1 MKFLYINFVVSLW
14 LTAIAALAMGIFV
27 LIRNPKSIINKTFAF
42 YSFAITW
49 WSFCQIWLIACDKRL
64 TALIWTRIEQVG
76 VFFIP
81 TFFVHFVISLLNIKN
96 KRNFLRVSYSLSII
110 FALLCATPLMMAD
123 AIPKETVKYV
133 KYFATAG
140 LAYHFA
146 ILFFVI
152 LIFHGLN
159 WLYKGYRFSS
169 GAKKNQLKYL
179 FWSSLV
185 GYVGGVANFTLVYGV
200 SIPFLNPFGTYAL
213 PFYIV
218 VVAYAIVRF
227 QLMDINVALTRAGI
241 FLIVYTIIL
250 GIPFWIGFRFL
261 GKGPWILP
269 VSIMA
274 IFATI
279 GPFIYLFIQRGIEK
293 RLRKEQLEYQ
303 KKLRE
308 ASSTMML
315 SKDLDNLFKVIVLN
329 AVDIVKVKWAG
340 VYLKDDKQ
348 SKYLLKHHRSRR
360 EKIDL
365 PKEISDD
372 SDFVKRLYNSKLP
385 LIGEEIHSSE
395 LRVGLAVP
403 CFIDSNM
410 IGFLL
415 LGDKPNDKIYD
426 QSDVNEFAL
435 LANQAALAIENC
447 QFYSQERQY
456 QQYLRVSSLDKQ
468 MAGLAHEIDNPNA
481 AMLSALGSLELALDD
496 LKDSIPPDKME
507 YVKKKIERARF
518 NSKRISKMISSVREF
533 SRASTGEIKPVRF
546 EWIVEGFFNIIEPQ
560 FKYNGVNF
568 TKEVPDEVIWLRA
581 NKVEI
586 EQVLVNLSIN
596 SVQAINE
603 IWLRG
608 ENTPESKKEVSF
620 KAYKIDSSAL
630 RIDFSDT
637 GSGITKELLAQL
649 FLDFVTTKG
658 SAEGTGLGLSISRR
672 NIQKHG
678 GKIWAESEGKNK
690 GATFHIELP
699 IANDLSEEEKQKA
712 EAERGNQG
720 KKDMFIQDFPK

>member
-1 MKFLYINFVVSLW
+1 MQFLYINFVVSLW
-14 LTAIAALAMGIFV
+14 LTVIAALAMGIFV
-27 LIRNPKSIINKTFAF
+27 FIRNPKNIINKTFAF

-49 WSFCQIWLIACDKRL
+49 WSFCQIWLIACDKKL

-96 KRNFLRVSYSLSII
+96 KRRFLRASYSLSVM
-110 FALLCATPLMMAD
+110 FAVLCATPLMMAD
-123 AIPKETVKYV
+123 AIPKEKIAYV

-140 LAYHFA
+140 FAYHFA

-152 LIFHGLN
+152 QILHGLS
-159 WLYKGYRFSS
+159 WLYKGYKFFS

-179 FWSSLV
+179 FGSSLV
-185 GYVGGVANFTLVYGV
+185 GYVGGAANFLLVYGI
-200 SIPFLNPFGTYAL
+200 SIPLLNPFGTYAL

-269 VSIMA
+269 VSVMA
-274 IFATI
+274 VFATI
-279 GPFIYLFIQRGIEK
+279 GPFIYLAIQRRAEK
-293 RLRKEQLEYQ
+293 ILRKEQLDYQ

-340 VYLKDDKQ
+340 IYLKDDKQ
-348 SKYLLKHHRSRR
+348 LKYLLKHHRSR
-360 EKIDL
+360 EAKIDL
-365 PKEISDD
+365 PKEFTDD
-372 SDFVKRLYNSKLP
+372 SDFVKRLYKSRLP
-385 LIGEEIHSSE
+385 LIGEEIHSQE
-395 LRVGLAVP
+395 LKVGLAVS

-415 LGDKPNDKIYD
+415 LGDKPNDKLYD

-435 LANQAALAIENC
+435 LSNQAALAIENC
-447 QFYSQERQY
+447 QFYSQERQH
-456 QQYLRVSSLDKQ
+456 QQFLRVASLDRQ
-468 MAGLAHEIDNPNA
+468 MAGLAHELDNPNYA
-481 AMLSALGSLELALDD
+481 LLGSLGSLELALDD
-496 LKDSIPPDKME
+496 LKDIIPTDKMD
-507 YVKKKIERARF
+507 YVKKKIERARY
-518 NSKRISKMISSVREF
+518 NSKRISKMIASVREF
-533 SRASTGEIKPVRF
+533 SRSSTGEIKPVKF

-568 TKEVPDEVIWLRA
+568 IKEVTDEVIWLRA
-581 NKVEI
+581 NKIEI
-586 EQVLVNLSIN
+586 EQVLVNLGTN

-603 IWLRG
+603 IWERG
-608 ENTPESKKEVSF
+608 ENTSESKKEIAF
-620 KAYKIDSSAL
+620 KAYKIDSSVV

-637 GSGITKELLAQL
+637 GSGIEKELLQDC

-658 SAEGTGLGLSISRR
+658 SAEGTGLGLSISRK
-672 NIQKHG
+672 NIQRHN

-690 GATFHIELP
+690 GAAIHIELP
-699 IANDLSEEEKQKA
+699 IANDLTKEERERA
-712 EAERGNQG
+712 EAELGGQG

>member
-14 LTAIAALAMGIFV
+14 LTTVAALAMGIFV
-27 LIRNPKSIINKTFAF
+27 LIRNPKNIINKTFAF

-49 WSFCQIWLIACDKRL
+49 WSFCQIWLIACDKKL

-96 KRNFLRVSYSLSII
+96 KKRFLRISYSLSAI
-110 FALLCATPLMMAD
+110 FTVLCATPLMMAD
-123 AIPKETVKYV
+123 AIPKETVPYV
-133 KYFATAG
+133 KYFTTAG
-140 LAYHFA
+140 FAYHFA
-146 ILFFVI
+146 IIFFVI
-152 LIFHGLN
+152 LILHGLN
-159 WLYKGYRFSS
+159 WLYRGYRFSS

-179 FWSSLV
+179 LWSSLI
-185 GYVGGVANFTLVYGV
+185 GYVGGAVNFLLVYDI

-241 FLIVYTIIL
+241 FVIVYTTIL
-250 GIPFWIGFRFL
+250 GVPFWIGFRFL
-261 GKGPWILP
+261 SKGPWILP

-274 IFATI
+274 VFATVC
-279 GPFIYLFIQRGIEK
+279 PFIYLAIQRRAEK
-293 RLRKEQLEYQ
+293 LLRKEQLEYQ

-308 ASSTMML
+308 TSSTMML
-315 SKDLDNLFKVIVLN
+315 SKDLDGLLKVIVLN

-340 VYLKDDKQ
+340 AYLKDDKQ
-348 SKYLLKHHRSRR
+348 SKYLLKHYRSK
-360 EKIDL
+360 ETKIDF
-365 PKEISDD
+365 PKEFPDN
-372 SDFVKRLYNSKLP
+372 SDFVKRLYKSRLP
-385 LIGEEIHSSE
+385 LIGEEIHSQE
-395 LRVGLAVP
+395 LKVGLAVP
-403 CFIDSNM
+403 CFIDNNM

-415 LGDKPNDKIYD
+415 LGDKPSDKIYD

-435 LANQAALAIENC
+435 LSNQAALAIENC

-481 AMLSALGSLELALDD
+481 AMLSALGSLELALAD
-496 LKDSIPPDKME
+496 LKDTIPPDKME

-518 NSKRISKMISSVREF
+518 NSKRISKMITSVREF
-533 SRASTGEIKPVRF
+533 SRPSTGEIKPIKF
-546 EWIVEGFFNIIEPQ
+546 EWIMEGFLNIIEPQ
-560 FKYNGVNF
+560 FKYNGVSF
-568 TKEVPDEVIWLRA
+568 TQEVPDEIIWLRT

-596 SVQAINE
+596 SVHAINE

-608 ENTPESKKEVSF
+608 ENTPESKKEISF
-620 KAYKIDSSAL
+620 KAYKIDSSIL

-637 GSGITKELLAQL
+637 GSGITKEMLEQL

-672 NIQKHG
+672 NIQKHN
-678 GKIWAESEGKNK
+678 GKIWAESEGVNK
-690 GATFHIELP
+690 GAAFHIELP
-699 IANDLSEEEKQKA
+699 IANDLTDEEKQRA